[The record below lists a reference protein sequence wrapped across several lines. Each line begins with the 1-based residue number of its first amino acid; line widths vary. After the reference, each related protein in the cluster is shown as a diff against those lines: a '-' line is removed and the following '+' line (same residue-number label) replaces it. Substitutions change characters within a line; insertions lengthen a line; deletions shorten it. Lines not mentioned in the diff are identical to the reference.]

1 MKNDI
6 GVNMEVIE
14 IIKEAF
20 LFPSKDYRTLLIY
33 VLLSVLACGFS
44 FIGILVYVLGFIIPE
59 CFLWG
64 GMAVIISMLIGWVMY
79 GYLISVTKSG
89 IDLDDE
95 VPEFEWWD
103 NFITGFNN
111 FIVAIVYFIIPA
123 LIVVFVG
130 FLTNIPGNIMLVATE
145 IVSQTQNVYMGAS
158 PLIAYDA
165 IAYAIVNLAV
175 SLAITLTIALVLFV
189 IFSFLQTMAE
199 ARLANTGSLSE
210 ALNVFE
216 AAKDI
221 ARIGVAKV
229 IVLILLV
236 CVVIGVIQMVLSVIF
251 NVLPILSILSI
262 IITPYLVF
270 FAHRAIGLLYS
281 DIA

>member
-1 MKNDI
+1 MDM
-6 GVNMEVIE
+6 VE
-14 IIKEAF
+14 IIKDAF
-20 LFPSKDYRTLLIY
+20 LFPSKDIKLLLIY
-33 VLLSVLACGFS
+33 ELLAVLAAGFLG
-44 FIGILVYVLGFIIPE
+44 IGTLVYVLGFVSPE

-64 GMAVIISMLIGWVMY
+64 GLAVVISLVIGWVLS
-79 GYLISVTKSG
+79 GYLISVIKSG
-89 IDLDDE
+89 IELEDNA
-95 VPEFEWWD
+95 PEFEWWD
-103 NFITGFNN
+103 NFITGFSN
-111 FIVAIVYFIIPA
+111 FIVSIVYFIIPA
-123 LIVVFVG
+123 LIVLFVG
-130 FLTNIPGNIMLVATE
+130 IAT
-145 IVSQTQNVYMGAS
+145 NVYGNFIEVAMEFYAQVLSVYLGTS
-158 PLIAYDA
+158 TVIAYDA
-165 IAYAIVNLAV
+165 IAPAMVNLMV
-175 SLAITLTIALVLFV
+175 SLSITIAVGIIVFV
-189 IFSFLQTMAE
+189 IFAFLQTMAE